1 MPDRSFLDSAQFF
14 LSEQPSVPMKT
25 VYAANQP
32 FGAQARIAYLF
43 GERFGVGAGVGFQV
57 RMGTGIAPS
66 DETPPEVW
74 IWQVPIEVEGLMR
87 LILWKAQPVV
97 PYLRGGLSGVVW
109 SETWAGTDGD
119 LDEASGIKW
128 GVHVGGGAQFRLPF
142 PEINWRGRVVGDPVL
157 DDIYIYV
164 EGWARSASDFGSA
177 GLDLSAFGAA
187 VGLSLLL

>member
-1 MPDRSFLDSAQFF
+1 MLCYEHALQALDAVGEF
-14 LSEQPSVPMKT
+14 LSGYSIMDI
-25 VYAANQP
+25 
-32 FGAQARIAYLF
+32 AQDC
-43 GERFGVGAGVGFQV
+43 VN
-57 RMGTGIAPS
+57 
-66 DETPPEVW
+66 
-74 IWQVPIEVEGLMR
+74 EVEGLMR